1 MPMIKRKKKYTATNK
16 FHKRRE
22 RDGDLP
28 KKKKKKQEEEKN
40 SASALQIHQS
50 YQFQWISLL
59 QAESPCLV
67 CLNSQSKF
75 RNME

>member
-28 KKKKKKQEEEKN
+28 KKKKQEEEIN
-40 SASALQIHQS
+40 SVSALQIHQS

-59 QAESPCLV
+59 QSESPCLV